1 MKEIIISSKEAGQ
14 RLDKFLKRYLPG
26 AEAGFLY
33 KMLRK
38 KNITVNDGR
47 ADGKFLLSEN
57 DSVKIWFSDETF
69 AKMSGSIKTSESV
82 SYGQPAFSGNKD
94 ALADAS
100 VFRSRILYGDDNLI
114 LFNKPAGLLSQSD
127 AGGSL
132 SACEYLVGFLQN
144 EGKLSDEDLRL
155 YKPSAVNRLDRN
167 TSGILICALTYEA
180 ARILSAALKKRN
192 LKKEYLALAR
202 GRIEEPLLL
211 SGWLSKDSGS
221 NKAEIFQNRQE
232 NTSYIETGVNPL
244 YYEEETGGTWVIA
257 DLISGKTHQIRAHLA
272 FIGHPL
278 AGDAKYGDRDWNR
291 RLHLKNQLLH
301 SFRLTFPEMGGSLEN
316 LSGRTFTC
324 PPPDNYTEYG
334 YHGIL

>member
-1 MKEIIISSKEAGQ
+1 
-14 RLDKFLKRYLPG
+14 
-26 AEAGFLY
+26 
-33 KMLRK
+33 MLRK

-57 DSVKIWFSDETF
+57 DSVKIYFSDETF

-82 SYGQPAFSGNKD
+82 SYVQPAFSGNKD

-132 SACEYLVGFLQN
+132 SVCEYLVGFLQN
-144 EGKLSDEDLRL
+144 EGKLSEEDLRL

-180 ARILSAALKKRN
+180 ARILSAALKKRS

-202 GRIEEPLLL
+202 GRIEKPLLL

-244 YYEEETGGTWVIA
+244 YYDEKTGGTWVIA

-291 RLHLKNQLLH
+291 RLRLKNQLLH
-301 SFRLTFPEMGGSLEN
+301 SFRLTFPEMDGSLEN